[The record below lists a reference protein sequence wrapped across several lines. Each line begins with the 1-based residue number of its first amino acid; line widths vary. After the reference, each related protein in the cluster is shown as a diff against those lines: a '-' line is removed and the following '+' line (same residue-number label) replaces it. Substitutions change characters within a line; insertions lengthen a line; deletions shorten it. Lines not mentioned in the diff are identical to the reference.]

1 MDINALFAKH
11 LDQVRDLAQR
21 HQADYD
27 KFVIVGATAVLLHW
41 HEMSQDRR
49 PLEHAPRMTADIDI
63 AVTDQDFG
71 LSIISANK
79 HMPIEVLRMITPEG
93 RQRAEFAFED
103 PLTVEFTGGVKVLA
117 AGVVAL
123 FVMKT
128 GSASADG
135 RWTKRGS
142 DLRDLYSLLRIYG
155 AGEVAHRFRK
165 YLGRDIV
172 ETTVRSLRQLLAH
185 EGSRGYVWLLEEMD
199 LSDADGL
206 WVRQAFDLFF
216 HELTQG
222 GFSLE

>member
-1 MDINALFAKH
+1 LDTEALFAKH
-11 LDQVRDLAQR
+11 LDQLRELAQR
-21 HQADYD
+21 HQADYA

-41 HEMSQDRR
+41 HEMNQDRW

-63 AVTDQDFG
+63 AVNDQDFG
-71 LSIISANK
+71 HTLVSANK
-79 HMPIEVLRMITPEG
+79 HMPVEVLRMITPDG
-93 RQRAEFAFED
+93 RRRAEFAFED
-103 PLTVEFTGGVKVLA
+103 PLTVEFAGGVKVLA

-155 AGEVAHRFRK
+155 AGEVTRRFRK

-172 ETTVRSLRQLLAH
+172 EMTVRDLRQLLAH
-185 EGSRGYVWLLEEMD
+185 ESSRGYVWLLEEMD
-199 LSDADGL
+199 LSDANGL
-206 WVRQAFDLFF
+206 WIRQAFDLLF
-216 HELTQG
+216 HELKEA
-222 GFSLE
+222 GFSIE